1 MKRAAIAM
9 ALFAIL
15 TAAYAVPPVPIAL
28 EQAALILDD
37 TTVGNIDDYDLPTA
51 DPEICGPLLQC
62 K

>member
-1 MKRAAIAM
+1 M
-9 ALFAIL
+9 ALHRGGRRSSGG
-15 TAAYAVPPVPIAL
+15 VPSRAL
-28 EQAALILDD
+28 QAALILDD